1 MATFLYMS
9 YKQRLIKFLLATS
22 MVLSLVAVIS
32 TVHAAEPEK
41 LFNPLEATVDPSAP
55 VQSIAAIF
63 INALFGIAGSV
74 ALAMY
79 VWGGALWLLSAG
91 DSKMVD
97 KGKGVIQWT
106 TLGIIMMFAAYTLV
120 SYLFSSFG
128 TGAVGGTTGGA
139 VGTPVGQGT
148 GTADKLCCLNY
159 NTKKATTVSN
169 PGDCSGANTY
179 VYNGQC
185 SGQKFCG
192 PDPAFTGPELT
203 CVPVMTSCPAG
214 QPEFTSFEN
223 CMINQKPGAGAGGS
237 TPVAQSTACTNKKG
251 TCINTSDTACASGNL
266 ISGLCP
272 GAANIKCCVK

>member
-1 MATFLYMS
+1 MS
-9 YKQRLIKFLLATS
+9 YKQRVIKFLLATS
-22 MVLSLVAVIS
+22 MVFSLVAMIS

-79 VWGGALWLLSAG
+79 VWGGALWLMSAG
-91 DSKMVD
+91 DTKMVE

-106 TLGIIMMFAAYTLV
+106 TLGIIMMFSAYTLV
-120 SYLFSSFG
+120 SYVFSSFG
-128 TGAVGGTTGGA
+128 TGAVGGTTGGV
-139 VGTPVGQGT
+139 VGTPAGQGT
-148 GTADKLCCLNY
+148 GNADKLCCLNY
-159 NTKKATTVSN
+159 NTNKATTVSN
-169 PGDCSGANTY
+169 PGDCSGTNTY

-192 PDPAFTGPELT
+192 PDPALTGPSLT
-203 CVPVMTSCPAG
+203 CAPVMTSCPTG

-223 CMINQKPGAGAGGS
+223 CMINQKPATGAGGATVFPTS
-237 TPVAQSTACTNKKG
+237 AKCKKAGG
-251 TCINTSDTACASGNL
+251 TCIDIVETACDNKDIVWGVCSG
-266 ISGLCP
+266 SQQVV
-272 GAANIKCCVK
+272 CCKKIQ

>member
-1 MATFLYMS
+1 MS
-9 YKQRLIKFLLATS
+9 YKQRAIKFLLATS

-32 TVHAAEPEK
+32 NVHAAEPEK

-55 VQSIAAIF
+55 VQSLVAIF
-63 INALFGIAGSV
+63 INALFGIAGSI

-91 DSKMVD
+91 EEKKVTQ
-97 KGKGVIQWT
+97 GKNVIQWT
-106 TLGIIMMFAAYTLV
+106 TLGIIMMFAAYTIV

-128 TGAVGGTTGGA
+128 TGSVGGTTGGV

-159 NTKKATTVSN
+159 NTKKAMTVSN
-169 PGDCSGANTY
+169 PGDCAGPNTY
-179 VYNGQC
+179 TYNGQC

-192 PDPAFTGPELT
+192 PDPSMTGPALT
-203 CVPVMTSCPAG
+203 CAPVMTSCPAG

-223 CMINQKPGAGAGGS
+223 CMINTQKPAAGAGGK
-237 TPVAQSTACTNKKG
+237 TVIPQSDACKAKNG
-251 TCINTSDTACASGNL
+251 TCIDTNQTGCAASKL
-266 ISGLCP
+266 VTGLCS
-272 GAANIKCCVK
+272 GANNIVCCVK

>member
-1 MATFLYMS
+1 MF
-9 YKQRLIKFLLATS
+9 
-22 MVLSLVAVIS
+22 SLVAVVA

-55 VQSIAAIF
+55 VQSLAAIF

-79 VWGGALWLLSAG
+79 VWGGALWLMSAG
-91 DSKMVD
+91 DTKMVE

-120 SYLFSSFG
+120 SYIFSSFG

-139 VGTPVGQGT
+139 VGTPAGQGT

-159 NTKKATTVSN
+159 NTKKAMTVSN

-185 SGQKFCG
+185 AGQKFCG
-192 PDPAFTGPELT
+192 LDLSKGPDMG
-203 CVPVMTSCPAG
+203 CMPVMTSCPAG

-223 CMINQKPGAGAGGS
+223 CMINQKPAAGAGGA
-237 TPVAQSTACTNKKG
+237 PVISQSASCTAKKG
-251 TCINTSDTACASGNL
+251 SCIDTSVTNCATTP